1 MVSTQ
6 LIQVAV
12 FLAAAAIA
20 APLGRF
26 FRMGAVLGY
35 LAAGV
40 VIGPYILGPLY
51 QLNSVESILQFGE
64 FGVVLLLFVIGLEL
78 RPIRLWAMRS
88 AIFGL
93 GAAQLA
99 ATSLVLAAIGLALG
113 LNFGQALF
121 IGLGLSLSSTAFALQ
136 VLEEKGEINTRH
148 GRLAFSVLLFQ
159 DLAAIPLIALVPL
172 FAAGGSEQPAMDLR
186 AGVLA
191 ILTIIG
197 VIVAGRFLLS
207 RLYRIIAATGVREA
221 MTASALLTVVG
232 VALVMEAAG
241 LSAAL
246 GSFIAGALLAD
257 SEYRHQIEA
266 DIAPFEGLLLA
277 VFFIAIG
284 MSIDLG
290 IVVAEP
296 LKLIAIVIGLVA
308 IKAVILYAL
317 GHWWGL
323 KSEPARRLGLA
334 ISQGGEFA
342 FVLFAAGVGAHVI
355 GQHLADLLVLA
366 VTLSMAATPLLLLID
381 ETIFRALEPEKP
393 EYEVP
398 PEGDQHVIVAGFG
411 RFGQIVA
418 RVLRARRIPFTA
430 LDSNVE
436 QVDFVKRFGSR
447 IYYGDAGRLDI
458 LRAAGADKARAFV
471 LAIDDVDA
479 SLRVA
484 EMVRKHF
491 PDLPVYARARDRIHV
506 HKLMDLGVEIIERE
520 TFLSALELTHR
531 LLRGLGLSEPEAKRL
546 LATFKRQDE
555 KRLYDDYKYYT
566 DVEKVR
572 ANAKTAAAELEE
584 LFARDVE
591 ELKLPEEEPALV
603 GAERRDGRRSA
614 GSPRKD
620 G

>member
-51 QLNSVESILQFGE
+51 QLNDVESILQFGE

-93 GAAQLA
+93 GTAQLV

-191 ILTIIG
+191 IVTIIG

-317 GHWWGL
+317 GRWWGL
-323 KSEPARRLGLA
+323 KSEAARRLGLA

-531 LLRGLGLSEPEAKRL
+531 LLRGLGLERG
-546 LATFKRQDE
+546 RGQ
-555 KRLYDDYKYYT
+555 
-566 DVEKVR
+566 
-572 ANAKTAAAELEE
+572 AAARDLQAAGREAAVRRLQILHRSREG
-584 LFARDVE
+584 ARQREDRGG
-591 ELKLPEEEPALV
+591 
-603 GAERRDGRRSA
+603 GARGAVRPRRGGAQASGRGA
-614 GSPRKD
+614 GSCWR
-620 G
+620 

>member
-1 MVSTQ
+1 MLSEAMESMQ
-6 LIQVAV
+6 LVQVVV
-12 FLAAAAIA
+12 FLAAAAIG
-20 APLGRF
+20 APLGRAL
-26 FRMGAVLGY
+26 RMGSVIGY
-35 LAAGV
+35 LAAGI
-40 VIGPYILGPLY
+40 VIGPFAFGAFYGLNDVEHILK
-51 QLNSVESILQFGE
+51 FGE
-64 FGVVLLLFVIGLEL
+64 FGVVMLLFVIGLEL
-78 RPIRLWAMRS
+78 RPVRLWGLRS
-88 AIFGL
+88 SIFGL
-93 GAAQLA
+93 GSLQLVT
-99 ATSLVLAAIGLALG
+99 TSLVLGAIGLAAG
-113 LNFGQALF
+113 LSLTQALF
-121 IGLGLSLSSTAFALQ
+121 VGLALSLSSTAFALQ
-136 VLEEKGEINTRH
+136 VLEERNELTTRH

-191 ILTIIG
+191 IFTII
-197 VIVAGRFLLS
+197 
-207 RLYRIIAATGVREA
+207 
-221 MTASALLTVVG
+221 G

-308 IKAVILYAL
+308 MKAVILYAL
-317 GHWWGL
+317 GRWWGL
-323 KSEPARRLGLA
+323 KSEPSRRLGLA

-531 LLRGLGLSEPEAKRL
+531 LLRGLSLSQAEATPL
-546 LATFKRQDE
+546 LPTFKRQDE
-555 KRLYDDYKYYT
+555 KRL
-566 DVEKVR
+566 
-572 ANAKTAAAELEE
+572 
-584 LFARDVE
+584 
-591 ELKLPEEEPALV
+591 
-603 GAERRDGRRSA
+603 
-614 GSPRKD
+614 
-620 G
+620 